1 MEEEMI
7 YLQNL
12 ITINLIN
19 MKKKDDPLTIFLV
32 LSEIKEQMKDHEKGL
47 LKNAW
52 LCFEKYLELAI
63 VSLFISYYAD
73 SKFTDYKRFLLEMSK
88 NFYQQKRV
96 NLFLQKELRDME
108 KNKEYKDLATLY
120 QSLYLLVKTKF
131 NCLQSLAEESLKL
144 KGNIEGYTYE
154 SNLEIEDPKKYEQEI
169 NKRILLLRERK
180 NNEKNTNN

>member
-1 MEEEMI
+1 MVALKYSIPCKSGLCAKRVFHKNVATVIVATVAITVDSNILCNIGEKI

-88 NFYQQKRV
+88 NFYQQKRP
-96 NLFLQKELRDME
+96 
-108 KNKEYKDLATLY
+108 
-120 QSLYLLVKTKF
+120 S
-131 NCLQSLAEESLKL
+131 
-144 KGNIEGYTYE
+144 
-154 SNLEIEDPKKYEQEI
+154 
-169 NKRILLLRERK
+169 
-180 NNEKNTNN
+180 